1 MATFALYGSPWRA
14 IHNIQ
19 VNKQIL
25 FQMTDSSPRT
35 GLFVGSFDPFTIGH
49 ADIVE
54 RALPLFDRLII
65 GVGDNPGK
73 HTMLSTHDRVTAI
86 QELYAHDS
94 RIEVVAYS
102 GLTIDLAHEK
112 GASYIVRGVRSV
124 KDFEYERDMVDLNRR
139 LGQVETVLLY
149 ARPELASI
157 SSSAVRELWAF
168 GKDVDWMMPKASH
181 QTGKKS

>member
-1 MATFALYGSPWRA
+1 
-14 IHNIQ
+14 
-19 VNKQIL
+19 
-25 FQMTDSSPRT
+25 MTNTQPKI

-73 HTMLSTHDRVTAI
+73 QTTLPANDRVAAI
-86 QELYAHDS
+86 ASLYADDS

-112 GASYIVRGVRSV
+112 GARYIVRGIRSV
-124 KDFEYERDMVDLNRR
+124 KDFEYERDMVDLNSR
-139 LGQVETVLLY
+139 LGHVETVLLY
-149 ARPELASI
+149 ARPELASV
-157 SSSAVRELWAF
+157 SSSAVRELRAL
-168 GKDVDWMMPKASH
+168 GKDVDWMLPKASR
-181 QTGKKS
+181 QAGEKS